1 MRHHSSQPSITYSD
15 HDLQLNKV
23 SSHSPVRM
31 SLYRS
36 SDALPPHDPHGRRP
50 SDASTVLDGSE
61 NMPTPTAAYYTPV
74 LGGDLSGPFNF
85 QPTSMAKSP
94 VIKSNIS
101 ARRGHKYKHSSVSLP
116 PAVSIATPTRPP
128 LTLPNSLPI
137 PTFKEFRASL
147 TMNQRLRLAW
157 SVIHMLIAA
166 YTAWNAHS
174 SSSLESLS
182 HLLFYDSLGAL
193 LCVLVEGCSNFD
205 VWGRSSIRHPFG
217 LQRIEVI
224 AGFALSV
231 LLIFFGFDL
240 ISHNAKHALE
250 GIGKHV
256 PHRSHHHE
264 SSLTNVAASVDFTVL
279 LALLATL
286 ISAVGLQNHARIGRA
301 MRFAAMDNL
310 PFPLDNLLSN
320 PSHFL
325 TLSCS
330 LAILILPLLDLHT
343 YETVDKLLSL
353 TTALSM
359 LFLGT
364 RLGTSV
370 GAMLLMSYP
379 GRDID
384 STLQAITAD
393 PLVLKLDTARIW
405 QAHYG
410 VALANIR
417 IRVAPTSDESALI
430 RLRERVVSLI
440 RNKLGGGYGRVGVG
454 VSRNTSAS
462 TNSSDGTSDD
472 RTTAQKWEVSVELQ
486 QEAQAQAHSH
496 GHQHQHGEARGH
508 SHGHAHQHT
517 AHLHKFP

>member
-1 MRHHSSQPSITYSD
+1 MM
-15 HDLQLNKV
+15 V
-23 SSHSPVRM
+23 
-31 SLYRS
+31 
-36 SDALPPHDPHGRRP
+36 
-50 SDASTVLDGSE
+50 
-61 NMPTPTAAYYTPV
+61 
-74 LGGDLSGPFNF
+74 
-85 QPTSMAKSP
+85 
-94 VIKSNIS
+94 
-101 ARRGHKYKHSSVSLP
+101 
-116 PAVSIATPTRPP
+116 
-128 LTLPNSLPI
+128 
-137 PTFKEFRASL
+137 
-147 TMNQRLRLAW
+147 
-157 SVIHMLIAA
+157 AA

-217 LQRIEVI
+217 LQRIEVV

-250 GIGKHV
+250 GIGSHV
-256 PHRSHHHE
+256 PHRAHHHE
-264 SSLTNVAASVDFTVL
+264 TGLSNVAASVDFTVL

-330 LAILILPLLDLHT
+330 LAILVLPLLDLHT
-343 YETVDKLLSL
+343 YEAVDKLLSL

-359 LFLGT
+359 LFLGI
-364 RLGTSV
+364 RLGKSV

-384 STLQAITAD
+384 RALEAISSD
-393 PLVLKLDTARIW
+393 PLVVKLDAARVW
-405 QAHYG
+405 QAHHG

-417 IRVAPTSDESALI
+417 VRVAPTSDESALV
-430 RLRERVVSLI
+430 RLRERIVGLI
-440 RNKLGGGYGRVGVG
+440 RNKLSGGYGRVGTNGSVNNNDG
-454 VSRNTSAS
+454 RSAL
-462 TNSSDGTSDD
+462 
-472 RTTAQKWEVSVELQ
+472 QKWEVSVEIE
-486 QEAQAQAHSH
+486 QERGLKQAPEGYSHGHVHGHAHAHSH
-496 GHQHQHGEARGH
+496 GYSIHPHR
-508 SHGHAHQHT
+508 
-517 AHLHKFP
+517 FP

>member
-1 MRHHSSQPSITYSD
+1 
-15 HDLQLNKV
+15 
-23 SSHSPVRM
+23 M

-36 SDALPPHDPHGRRP
+36 SDSGPLYDPPGRRE
-50 SDASTVLDGSE
+50 SDASTVLDGPE
-61 NMPTPTAAYYTPV
+61 DMPTPTTAYYTPA
-74 LGGDLSGPFNF
+74 LGNDSSGPFNF

-147 TMNQRLRLAW
+147 TLHQRLRLAW
-157 SVIHMLIAA
+157 SVVHMMVAA

-217 LQRIEVI
+217 LQRIEVV

-250 GIGKHV
+250 GIGSHV
-256 PHRSHHHE
+256 PHRAHHHE
-264 SSLTNVAASVDFTVL
+264 TSLSNVAASVDFTVL

-330 LAILILPLLDLHT
+330 LAILVLPLLDLHT
-343 YETVDKLLSL
+343 YEAVDKLLSL

-359 LFLGT
+359 LFLGI
-364 RLGTSV
+364 RLGKSV

-384 STLQAITAD
+384 RALEAISSD
-393 PLVLKLDTARIW
+393 PLVVKLDTARIW
-405 QAHYG
+405 QAHHG

-417 IRVAPTSDESALI
+417 VRVAPTSDESALV
-430 RLRERVVSLI
+430 RLRERIVGLI
-440 RNKLGGGYGRVGVG
+440 RNTLSGGYGRVGTNGSVNSNDG
-454 VSRNTSAS
+454 RSAL
-462 TNSSDGTSDD
+462 
-472 RTTAQKWEVSVELQ
+472 QKWEVSVEIE
-486 QEAQAQAHSH
+486 QERGLKQAPEGYSHDQSHGHVHGHAHAHSH
-496 GHQHQHGEARGH
+496 GYSIHPHR
-508 SHGHAHQHT
+508 
-517 AHLHKFP
+517 FP